1 MSAHAASLHATCLV
15 LGEAGVLIVG
25 GSGTGKT
32 SLATALIDDAQRR
45 GAFARLV
52 ADDRV
57 RLTASGGRLLARPHP
72 AIAGQVERRFGGI
85 ADTVHEPAVTLRLVL
100 DLSGTGAQRL
110 PDAPASR
117 ADYCGISLPCLR
129 LPAVAPGEIPVSN
142 LRAAM
147 DLVRTCSNA
156 WVITPNSP

>member
-1 MSAHAASLHATCLV
+1 MSAPAAALHATCLV

-25 GSGTGKT
+25 GSGVGKT

-45 GAFARLV
+45 GGFARLV

-57 RLTASGGRLLARPHP
+57 RLVAAGGRLLARPHP
-72 AIAGQVERRFGGI
+72 AIAGRVELRYGGI
-85 ADTVHEPAVTLRLVL
+85 AATAHEPAVTLRLVI
-100 DLSGTGAQRL
+100 DLSGTAAQRL
-110 PDAPASR
+110 PETQTGQV
-117 ADYCGISLPCLR
+117 DYCGISLPCLH

-147 DLVRTCSNA
+147 DLVRSA
-156 WVITPNSP
+156 AKLG